1 MFNMCI
7 VGHGNFPDGMVSA
20 LKLLSGT
27 GEDITKFNLNEEL
40 SHAEYEQ
47 QLSDYL
53 DENNEVII
61 FADMTGGAPHQIAS
75 RLIIEKAK
83 GYQYIISS
91 APLNLMLDILMKIR
105 LQLLDKNAIETELQ
119 QSLKEAQEMMLLI
132 PKTETSEEHIIIE
145 IEEEGI

>member
-40 SHAEYEQ
+40 GHAEYEQ
-47 QLSDYL
+47 QLNKYL
-53 DENNEVII
+53 DKHKEVII

-75 RLIIEKAK
+75 RLIIEKANR
-83 GYQYIISS
+83 YQYIISS
-91 APLNLMLDILMKIR
+91 APLNLMLDILMKIN
-105 LQLLDKNAIETELQ
+105 LQLLDKDAIEIELQ
-119 QSLKEAQEMMLLI
+119 RSLKEAQEMMLLLPEVEAI
-132 PKTETSEEHIIIE
+132 EDAMIIK